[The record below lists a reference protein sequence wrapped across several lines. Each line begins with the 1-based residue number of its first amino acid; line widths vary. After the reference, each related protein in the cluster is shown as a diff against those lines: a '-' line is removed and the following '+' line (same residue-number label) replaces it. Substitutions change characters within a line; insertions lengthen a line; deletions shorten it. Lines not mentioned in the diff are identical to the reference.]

1 MLVPAATLQRE
12 LEHRFS
18 IFQYSDELMLY
29 NGCIQNYPWQFK
41 EQDGHYQY
49 AIVTSEQHLVGYIS
63 YNVDFYSHQVYGFGL
78 ICFDENPKYKMV
90 MASPIRQVI
99 KQILYMR
106 PHRAE
111 FRYISDNKAAY
122 GYQKIVDRVCGRWCS
137 VNRFQLTNSMRD
149 RQGKY
154 HSLTI
159 CEIIDDYYD
168 IRDNIGGI

>member
-49 AIVTSEQHLVGYIS
+49 AIVTSELHLVGYVS

-78 ICFDENPKYKMV
+78 ICFDENPKYKMI
-90 MASPIRQVI
+90 MATAIRQI
-99 KQILYMR
+99 INQIQYMR
-106 PHRAE
+106 PHRIE
-111 FRYISDNKAAY
+111 FRYVSDNKAAK
-122 GYQKIVDRVCGRWCS
+122 GYQKIVERMCGPYHEI
-137 VNRFQLTNSMRD
+137 NEFRFTGYMRD
-149 RQGKY
+149 RHGVY
-154 HSLTI
+154 HDLSI
-159 CEIIDDYYD
+159 CEIIDPYYD
-168 IRDNIGGI
+168 LRSVP